1 MAKPATPD
9 PGLRNAAAVPPDL
22 SSVPT
27 SVYVIGLIVLI
38 GVLLL
43 LSGDYGRSWD
53 VEVHEYNGRKAY
65 DLYFGGWDVPKFTR
79 DHDNISYGPAADVV
93 IKLAQDF
100 TDDQIQKFKIRTALQ
115 ALLTLSCLIPV
126 FLISRRVLP
135 KPLALIAVALVLGTP
150 AFFGHA
156 FINPKDTMA
165 MSGFIWS
172 LWLVLYCF
180 ERARPSYGALVALG
194 LLLGVTASIRY
205 LTAYVLLLVPL
216 VIALAQ
222 TAPGSS
228 ASDRIQG
235 PRPEIPYLGLAVLL
249 AVFGVTYLLTMPVIL
264 ISLDPHAVMNVVK
277 MFAHIGW
284 NNDILYFGREVSSQ
298 LLPWHY
304 LYGYLFAQLP
314 LYYHLFLVT
323 IAAAVLVWGRSTLQ
337 TFRAYFG
344 EHPTARTTLIVL
356 VVSLVV
362 PLLAILIVRPVL
374 YDGFRHVLFIV
385 PLICMVLYFG
395 FAIVLGEVGRIG
407 RVLLIGLVAAFWVQ
421 SVAAMVRL
429 HPYEYVYYNPLVD
442 PHDFELDYW
451 GTSFRE
457 VGERLNDYAREN
469 AAPGEKLRL
478 WTCGPMQALSLYL
491 DPDRFEFVK
500 AESAQLKVLLNRGKC
515 LAIGKTPPIISVG
528 RGDLVFAVVV
538 RS

>member
-1 MAKPATPD
+1 MAKQATPD
-9 PGLRNAAAVPPDL
+9 PGLRNAAALPSNL

-27 SVYVIGLIVLI
+27 SAYIIGLILLI
-38 GVLLL
+38 AVLLL

-65 DLYFGGWDVPKFTR
+65 DLYFGGWDVPNFTH
-79 DHDNISYGPAADVV
+79 DHDNITYGPAVDVV
-93 IKLAQDF
+93 IKLAQGL
-100 TDDQIQKFKIRTALQ
+100 TPDQIQKFRIRTVLQ

-126 FLISRRVLP
+126 FLISARALP
-135 KPLALIAVALVLGTP
+135 RPLALIAVALVLGTP

-165 MSGFIWS
+165 MSGFLWS

-180 ERARPSYGALVALG
+180 EKDRPSYGVLVALG
-194 LLLGVTASIRY
+194 VLLGVTATIRY

-216 VIALAQ
+216 VIVLAQ
-222 TAPGSS
+222 AASGSS
-228 ASDRIQG
+228 ANDRLQL
-235 PRPEIPYLGLAVLL
+235 RRLEIPYLGLAILLVVFAITYVL
-249 AVFGVTYLLTMPVIL
+249 AMPVIL
-264 ISLDPHAVMNVVK
+264 ISLDPHAVLNVVK

-284 NNDILYFGREVSSQ
+284 NNDIRYFGGEVSSQ
-298 LLPWHY
+298 RLPWHY

-314 LYYHLFLVT
+314 LYYHLFAVT
-323 IAAAVLVWGRSTLQ
+323 IAVAFVVWGRSTLR

-344 EHPTARTTLIVL
+344 ERPTARTTLIVL

-385 PLICMVLYFG
+385 PLLCMVLYLG
-395 FAIVLGEVGRIG
+395 FAILLRQVGKLGRI
-407 RVLLIGLVAAFWVQ
+407 VLIGLAAAFWVQ
-421 SVAAMVRL
+421 SVTAMVRL

-442 PHDFELDYW
+442 PHGFELDYW

-457 VGERLNDYAREN
+457 VAEQLNDYARKN
-469 AAPGEKLRL
+469 APPGEKLRL
-478 WTCGPMQALSLYL
+478 WTCGPQQALSLYL

-500 AESAQLKVLLNRGKC
+500 EGSADLKVLLNRGIC
-515 LAIGKTPPIISVG
+515 LEIGKTPPVISVG